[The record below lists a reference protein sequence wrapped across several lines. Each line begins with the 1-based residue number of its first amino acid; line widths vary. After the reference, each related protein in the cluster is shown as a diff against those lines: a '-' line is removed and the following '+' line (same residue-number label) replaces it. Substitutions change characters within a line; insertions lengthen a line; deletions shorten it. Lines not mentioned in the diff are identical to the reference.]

1 MISQNIPDPQTDINL
16 ILDRSYTCIQ
26 MPCLESAIGLTY

>member
-1 MISQNIPDPQTDINL
+1 MISQNIPDPQPDIN
-16 ILDRSYTCIQ
+16 LDRSYTCIQ